1 MPLILLIVKIYI
13 KILISKVY
21 KLIMKILAIQN
32 RMGIG
37 DTVIFLPFIKAISK
51 RFGVPIS
58 LLVKENSKANEFL
71 YQTNYI
77 DEIIDLER
85 NNKKNQDHDGFKGFF
100 KLASDLKKYD
110 FDKVFIFNSS
120 LRYNLISRLAGI
132 KEIFQYPLFEKQNQH
147 IIEPAKAMIKK
158 YLDTEINENPQ
169 IQIDNNLVQ
178 KSAIKFGISN
188 NELNILLGIGGSG
201 PTKRIPAK
209 IFLNVMKKL
218 ETLKKCRFFL
228 ATGKNEDEQK
238 ILSELLNTKFKEKC
252 VALDTLDI
260 RDTLPVI
267 KNCKVAICN
276 DTSFSHLSSAL
287 GIKTITLMADTPL
300 IYGSY
305 STNMFPIIPDGERT
319 VSHNTRGKDKINP
332 DKIYEKLLS
341 IID

>member
-1 MPLILLIVKIYI
+1 
-13 KILISKVY
+13 
-21 KLIMKILAIQN
+21 MKILAIQN

-51 RFGVPIS
+51 KFGAPVS

-71 YQTNYI
+71 NQTNYI
-77 DEIIDLER
+77 DEIIHLER
-85 NNKKNQDHDGFKGFF
+85 DNKINQKHDGFKGFF
-100 KLASDLKKYD
+100 KLVSDIKKYN

-147 IIEPAKAMIKK
+147 ITEPAKAIIKK
-158 YLDTEINENPQ
+158 YLDIEIIDNPE
-169 IQIDNNLVQ
+169 IQIDNSLV
-178 KSAIKFGISN
+178 KKTAVNFNIN
-188 NELNILLGIGGSG
+188 NDELNILLGIGGSG
-201 PTKRIPAK
+201 PTKRIPSK
-209 IFLNVMKKL
+209 TFLKVMEKL
-218 ETLKKCRFFL
+218 ENFKKCRFFL

-238 ILSELLNTKFKEKC
+238 ILMEILRTKFREKC
-252 VALDTLDI
+252 IALDNLSI
-260 RDTLPVI
+260 KETLPVI
-267 KNCKVAICN
+267 KNCNVAICN

-305 STNMFPIIPDGERT
+305 NTNMHPIIPDGETT

-341 IID
+341 IIN